1 MIFEGVLKTI
11 TNRSVKYLVLILKA
25 DDYEQALVLFA
36 QEEYIRG
43 VEEVLRIS
51 SKRIKFDVNKEIFR
65 LIRNYRNRFLC
76 LKDCGERNHHSSN
89 FIQLITIKF
98 SDVASL
104 VDLAFSI
111 SSKNPDIRERIRL
124 FDDSFL
130 TNIFNIFTF
139 LLPLQVS
146 PNYFDV
152 VTCLSMRLV
161 NLKQFPQQIIFFLNL
176 RILDLSLNR
185 ITNIPE
191 NVFDLKHRLVFTLEY
206 LVLFNNFLIDLPQ
219 SICNLKRLNFL
230 SVCCN
235 LLSELPANFG
245 RLQSLVK
252 LCLTKNKLSFLPPS
266 ILTIPNLKCYIEKN
280 LFDQKTNNKCSGI
293 NSIPSLYELALN
305 VVSKLKNNCEYKNII
320 FKLQVMN
327 RSKAKRP
334 NCKPTIFNIVIESC
348 TTHCLQLGS
357 K

>member
-1 MIFEGVLKTI
+1 M
-11 TNRSVKYLVLILKA
+11 
-25 DDYEQALVLFA
+25 
-36 QEEYIRG
+36 
-43 VEEVLRIS
+43 
-51 SKRIKFDVNKEIFR
+51 
-65 LIRNYRNRFLC
+65 C
-76 LKDCGERNHHSSN
+76 LKDCGERNHRSSN

-191 NVFDLKHRLVFTLEY
+191 NVFHLKHRLVFTLEY

-280 LFDQKTNNKCSGI
+280 LLDQKTNNKCSGI

-305 VVSKLKNNCEYKNII
+305 VVSKLKNSCEYKNII

-348 TTHCLQLGS
+348 TTHCLQLGF